1 MSTERTADT
10 TPEPEQASESRPS
23 AAAEKQQAEPPCA
36 EDDGGEDV
44 KKSDPVRRLTLIVV
58 GVIAVLFVWYVA
70 ADRYAPWTDEGRV
83 QGYIVPIVAEVSGR
97 VLEVNVD
104 HDQLVKTG
112 EALLHIDPRDYEIAV
127 RRAQAALDTAG
138 QQVGASAAGVKS
150 AAAKVSDNRAR
161 LRNAQQDFDRVENIF
176 KQDSGAVSNAQRVKA
191 REALAQAEAQVSLA
205 EAELQRAKEQLGSEG
220 DDNPALQSAVAA
232 LEQAQI
238 DLKRTTIYAPGLGL
252 ITNLKIDVGH
262 YASAGTAVM
271 TFVSGTDVWI
281 QANMRE
287 NSIGHVKP
295 GNEVE
300 LVLDV
305 APGKIFK
312 GVVKSVGVGV
322 SQGSGESLGQLQ
334 TIETTSGWLRDA
346 QRFAVI
352 IDFAD
357 DEAYGLRRV
366 GGQVDVQIYTGDHA
380 ILNALG
386 WLWIRLLSMLS
397 FVY

>member
-1 MSTERTADT
+1 MHSEHSTDTAQGSSSS
-10 TPEPEQASESRPS
+10 PEPE
-23 AAAEKQQAEPPCA
+23 KQQPEAA
-36 EDDGGEDV
+36 DANAEDV
-44 KKSDPVRRLTLIVV
+44 KKPDPVRRLTLIVV
-58 GVIAVLFVWYVA
+58 CVVIVLFVWYVA
-70 ADRYAPWTDEGRV
+70 ADRFAPWTDEARV

-104 HDQLVKTG
+104 NDQVVKTA
-112 EALLHIDPRDYEIAV
+112 EALLRIDPRNYEIAV

-150 AAAKVSDNRAR
+150 AAAAVTDNRAQ
-161 LRNAQQDFDRVENIF
+161 LRKAAQDFDRVENMF
-176 KQDSGAVSNAQRVKA
+176 RQDPGAVSKAQRVRM
-191 REALAQAEAQVSLA
+191 REALAQAKAQVSLA
-205 EAELQRAKEQLGSEG
+205 EAELERAKEQLGKEG
-220 DDNPALQSAVAA
+220 KDNPALKAAVAA

-262 YASAGTAVM
+262 YAKTGTALM

-287 NSIGHVKP
+287 NTLGHVKP
-295 GNEVE
+295 GNEVD

-305 APGKIFK
+305 APGRVFK
-312 GVVKSVGVGV
+312 GVVKSIGVGVG
-322 SQGSGESLGQLQ
+322 QGGAESLGELQ
-334 TIETTSGWLRDA
+334 TIKSTSGWLRDA

-357 DEAYGLRRV
+357 DEAYGLRRA

-386 WLWIRLLSMLS
+386 WLWIRFLSILS
-397 FVY
+397 YVY